1 MWMPHLLTKGT
12 RGILW
17 LSSQA
22 CFSPGW
28 SGGKAHHTIACHC
41 FAKSDLVKSFL
52 WSLMSLR
59 CCRMGENTGSKRSC
73 PWALTVLISKD
84 TFKVVDNLS
93 GTMMRCRVNQNLFD
107 FFTGKV
113 ICMHASLVFLF
124 LALGFIQLL
133 IFFFIFFFFWL
144 LQR

>member
-1 MWMPHLLTKGT
+1 M
-12 RGILW
+12 
-17 LSSQA
+17 
-22 CFSPGW
+22 
-28 SGGKAHHTIACHC
+28 
-41 FAKSDLVKSFL
+41 
-52 WSLMSLR
+52 
-59 CCRMGENTGSKRSC
+59 TG
-73 PWALTVLISKD
+73 LISKD

-133 IFFFIFFFFWL
+133 IFLFFFFSGCYNINASTGKDICYFPNTASQFIKKVTGSCVLVMTALIPADRMPYKQQVRYSQLVPWSITAVSFSSS
-144 LQR
+144 LQLALVFKS